1 MQVVIMLTMHVRA
14 YDVSNFD
21 YITVSEKVFAGWAAA
36 SVVNELQ
43 QVHNL
48 RNVISFQNLATKNCD
63 LVSLTW

>member
-1 MQVVIMLTMHVRA
+1 MTLSVYPPMQVVIMLTMHVRE

-43 QVHNL
+43 QVH
-48 RNVISFQNLATKNCD
+48 D
-63 LVSLTW
+63 LGNITWETAHPSS